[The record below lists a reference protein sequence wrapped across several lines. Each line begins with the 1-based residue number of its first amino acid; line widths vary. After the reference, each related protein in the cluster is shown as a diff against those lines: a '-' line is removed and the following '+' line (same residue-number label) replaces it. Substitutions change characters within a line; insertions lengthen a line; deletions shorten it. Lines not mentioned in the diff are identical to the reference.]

1 MSSVVDIDDYRPHMC
16 IEGPGRVHV
25 IPVAMIQ
32 NIIDGEMSVNDIE
45 DPQNP
50 KTPKPQNPKTPK
62 SLINIDSNKAYF
74 DSTSDKKKDTLIK
87 DVNFNLFEKLC

>member
-45 DPQNP
+45 DPHLMRDILADWLQSIP
-50 KTPKPQNPKTPK
+50 ET
-62 SLINIDSNKAYF
+62 SYVDSPDPEAG
-74 DSTSDKKKDTLIK
+74 
-87 DVNFNLFEKLC
+87 